1 MLPLVYIIII
11 NYNNY
16 EDTIEC
22 IESLE
27 KISYENFKILIVD
40 NNSSNDSV
48 NKIKDLFNKYETI
61 QLKNNLGFAGGN
73 NVGIKKAI
81 EYDADFILLLNND
94 TIVEANFL
102 NEMINSFYNNAKN
115 VGIVGPKIYSY
126 YDKQISEAEGNINF
140 FKFTTNN
147 NSYNKNDNKCQPEQ
161 EVNFISG
168 CCMLIKKEVFDKVGL
183 LPEEYFMY
191 YEDTDF
197 CTKALEREFKILYNP
212 EAVIYHKESSSTGG
226 KDSPFSI
233 KWNNRNRIIFM
244 HKYKYKVSKF
254 SFLCSKLYIYV
265 TRFIRILQYTVKND
279 KERADAIYDGLREGR
294 KYVQD
299 KRDNTLL

>member
-16 EDTIEC
+16 QDTIEC
-22 IESLE
+22 IGSLE
-27 KISYENFKILIVD
+27 KISYKNFEILIID
-40 NNSSNDSV
+40 NNSSNDSI
-48 NKIKDLFNKYETI
+48 NKIKASFNKYETI
-61 QLKNNLGFAGGN
+61 QLKDNLGFAGGN
-73 NVGIKKAI
+73 NVGIKKAM
-81 EYDADFILLLNND
+81 EDDADFILLLNND
-94 TIVEANFL
+94 TIVETNFL
-102 NEMINSFYNNAKN
+102 DEMINSFYNNAKN

-126 YDKQISEAEGNINF
+126 YNKQLSEDTGNIDF

-147 NSYNKNDNKCQPEQ
+147 NSYNKNKNKYELGQ

-168 CCMLIKKEVFDKVGL
+168 CCMLIKKEVFDTVGF

-197 CTKALEREFKILYNP
+197 CTKALEKEFKILYNP
-212 EAVIYHKESSSTGG
+212 KALIYHKESSSTGG
-226 KDSPFSI
+226 KESPFSI

-265 TRFIRILQYTVKND
+265 TRFIRILQYIFKND
-279 KERADAIYDGLREGR
+279 KERAYAIYDGLREGR
-294 KYVQD
+294 KYVQN
-299 KRDNTLL
+299 KHNNTLL